1 MFVYLYFSSPFKD
14 WTFST
19 FHLWITKIGIGA
31 FNFEWREWKSAC
43 WCCWIGISRV
53 QFLLMIFTTKW
64 IKFKEKLTLTK
75 FRSWKLILNRNSRE
89 YRIVDR
95 WFVEMKFG
103 RDNQDI
109 TKNIFPNRNLLLNGT
124 TCNRVIRNQ
133 RSENLARFCH
143 KVFDVW
149 IILVAKLLIRND
161 EFNKRIDK
169 R

>member
-75 FRSWKLILNRNSRE
+75 FRSWKLILNHNSRE
-89 YRIVDR
+89 YRIVDKMIR
-95 WFVEMKFG
+95 IYRDEIRTRQSRHYEKYFSEPKF
-103 RDNQDI
+103 I
-109 TKNIFPNRNLLLNGT
+109 IKRNNVQS
-124 TCNRVIRNQ
+124 RY
-133 RSENLARFCH
+133 SESMEWEFST
-143 KVFDVW
+143 
-149 IILVAKLLIRND
+149 ILP
-161 EFNKRIDK
+161 
-169 R
+169 